1 MNELGNTPAD
11 KNYKPSG
18 ISKAEEAAL
27 KAYPD
32 STRDGLGILTFLGYT
47 QRYRDCF
54 IKGYEQAEKDLSDIA
69 AFSSGIDGFYYGR
82 GYQQGKKDSEKDL
95 ALTWEDVKE
104 IVRIADTMMD
114 FDPHNRPEWM
124 ESDKAYYTEV
134 LKQFKEGKQ

>member
-1 MNELGNTPAD
+1 M
-11 KNYKPSG
+11 
-18 ISKAEEAAL
+18 SKRAEEAAL
-27 KAYPD
+27 KAYPED
-32 STRDGLGILTFLGYT
+32 ISYSTVLERPFDYNGNWRRI
-47 QRYRDCF
+47 F
-54 IKGYEQAEKDLSDIA
+54 IQGYETA
-69 AFSSGIDGFYYGR
+69 
-82 GYQQGKKDSEKDL
+82 EKDL